1 MDYLVIILPYYLKRK
16 CKIERDLTQLV
27 AKNEFK
33 KDTHLVKRNMLSI
46 RLKDNVVTVHF
57 LLYI

>member
-33 KDTHLVKRNMLSI
+33 KDTHLVKRNILSI
-46 RLKDNVVTVHF
+46 RL
-57 LLYI
+57 